1 MKPILTLPL
10 LIVLLVAC
18 SQEPTG
24 SERQNRESAGLPIQ
38 AVEIQPRDLSRR
50 ITVTGRVEPLREVRL
65 AVQRAG
71 VVANVAVEIG
81 DQVNTGD
88 ELLSLD
94 VAEERAERAR
104 AEAARTAAER
114 QYRRIASL
122 HQRGDISEAEYQR
135 ALAERDIADA
145 DLRLWQTRVDFG
157 RVQAILDATVL
168 DRMIEPGEA
177 VDSGQPVLL
186 LADLRQ
192 SVVRI
197 GVSEIDSVH
206 MQAGQSVQM
215 SIDALGDGWHE
226 TTIRRVFPAAD
237 NYSRLITV
245 EVALPEALL
254 DSVKPGFLTRVR
266 LLSDVRENRL
276 AVPAGALGFDSERR
290 PYVLRI
296 HDEKLQRVDVEPG
309 VERGGWLEITS
320 GLESGDH
327 VLATN
332 PMDMSEGQRVRIV
345 GWAG

>member
-1 MKPILTLPL
+1 MKAIFVLPML
-10 LIVLLVAC
+10 LVLLVAC
-18 SQEPTG
+18 SQEPTDN
-24 SERQNRESAGLPIQ
+24 QQTRESAGLPIQ

-71 VVANVAVEIG
+71 VVADVAVEIG
-81 DQVNTGD
+81 DRVSAGD

-94 VAEERAERAR
+94 VAEERAELAR

-114 QYRRIASL
+114 QYQRVASL
-122 HQRGDISEAEYQR
+122 QERGDISEAEYQR

-145 DLRLWQTRVDFG
+145 DLRLWQTRVEFG
-157 RVQAILDATVL
+157 RIYSPLDATVL

-177 VDSGQPVLL
+177 VDARQPVLL
-186 LADLRQ
+186 LADLQQ

-197 GVSEIDSVH
+197 GVSEIDSVY

-215 SIDALGDGWHE
+215 SIDALGSEWHE
-226 TTIRRVFPAAD
+226 TTIRRVYPAAD
-237 NYSRLITV
+237 NDSRLITV
-245 EVALPEALL
+245 EVALPDTLL
-254 DSVKPGFLTRVR
+254 NSVKPGFLTRVR
-266 LLSDVRENRL
+266 LLSDVREDRL

-296 HDEKLQRVDVEPG
+296 QEEKLQRVDVEPG

-332 PMDMSEGQRVRIV
+332 PMDMNEGQRVRIV